1 MEKKNQMIEYQLIRS
16 KRKTVAVCV
25 KEDGSVEVRAPGWV
39 SRTEIQKFIGE
50 KSDWIRKKQQEAADK
65 NCVRQKYY
73 TEGAVFL
80 CMEKEYRLH
89 IVESK
94 RNAVY
99 VQELEGSL
107 LIVKTRSLE
116 ETYIRE
122 LLIKWSAE
130 QLKRCVQAAV
140 ERYLPRL
147 AEFAEKERY
156 RQEEYAEG
164 SSRMRMSAYLMQ
176 YRRAAAGRA
185 KAAESVKPCVM
196 REITGITVKNV
207 KTRWGSCS
215 AKGHLNFSV
224 KLVMAPAEIIDYVI
238 VHELCHLLYMNHGPK
253 FWSAVAAILPDCQ
266 KRRKYLKENGWR
278 YEF

>member
-1 MEKKNQMIEYQLIRS
+1 MIEYQLIRS

-39 SRTEIQKFIGE
+39 SRAEIQKFIGE

-89 IVESK
+89 IVESG

-99 VQELEGSL
+99 AQEREDSL

-116 ETYIRE
+116 EAYIKE

-130 QLKRCVQAAV
+130 QLKRCVQAAI

-147 AEFAEKERY
+147 AE
-156 RQEEYAEG
+156 
-164 SSRMRMSAYLMQ
+164 S
-176 YRRAAAGRA
+176 
-185 KAAESVKPCVM
+185 VM

-253 FWSAVAAILPDCQ
+253 FWNAVAAILPDCE
-266 KRRKYLKENGWR
+266 RRRRYLKENGWR